1 VVFRPKGMD
10 VEELQ
15 NGLQEAWR
23 HTYSLRSIYQR
34 LRRSPMSLPIALA
47 ANLTY
52 RHYGRNLHRFYT
64 CDWVLGSEP
73 AGEPA
78 M

>member
-1 VVFRPKGMD
+1 MS

-15 NGLQEAWR
+15 AGLQEAWN
-23 HTYSLRSIYQR
+23 HTYRLSSIYHR
-34 LRRSPMSLPIALA
+34 LRRSPMALPIALA

-64 CDWVLGSEP
+64 CDWVIG
-73 AGEPA
+73 GERTPCA
-78 M
+78 SP